1 MSSDRIITP
10 TGRLVFED
18 KLKPSAEEF
27 RRQAEQFREKM
38 QEAMDRFKSHEDG
51 EGRRY
56 FVLTGDY
63 SQLELYAL
71 AAMMH
76 ESKNGVVLDFEGS
89 GSMPG
94 IADPLMMLR
103 QSGGQIAEV
112 VAKKPAVKQNGRSAA
127 YLAHDPTKK
136 ARPSPWLSRSPTIA
150 TACYAHSRCRPKRSI
165 QGRAAG
171 CFRRAMSRSCGSH
184 RPTRSTRAL

>member
-18 KLKPSAEEF
+18 KLKCSAEEF
-27 RRQAEQFREKM
+27 MAKM

-76 ESKNGVVLDFEGS
+76 ESKNGVVLDLEGS

-94 IADPLMMLR
+94 FLDEGVLFKPTIPPKR
-103 QSGGQIAEV
+103 
-112 VAKKPAVKQNGRSAA
+112 PAVKQNGRSAA
-127 YLAHDPTKK
+127 YLALDPTK
-136 ARPSPWLSRSPTIA
+136 RHRGPR
-150 TACYAHSRCRPKRSI
+150 R
-165 QGRAAG
+165 GR
-171 CFRRAMSRSCGSH
+171 
-184 RPTRSTRAL
+184 

>member
-18 KLKPSAEEF
+18 KLKGSAEEF
-27 RRQAEQFREKM
+27 QHKM

-63 SQLELYAL
+63 SQLELYVL

-76 ESKNGVVLDFEGS
+76 ESKSGVVLDFEGS

-94 IADPLMMLR
+94 FLDEMTIFR
-103 QSGGQIAEV
+103 QSGGQIAE
-112 VAKKPAVKQNGRSAA
+112 AIQPKQPATKQNGRSAA
-127 YLAHDPTKK
+127 YLAHDP
-136 ARPSPWLSRSPTIA
+136 S
-150 TACYAHSRCRPKRSI
+150 KRHRGPRR
-165 QGRAAG
+165 GR
-171 CFRRAMSRSCGSH
+171 
-184 RPTRSTRAL
+184 

>member
-10 TGRLVFED
+10 TGRLVWD
-18 KLKPSAEEF
+18 DPLKGSAEEF
-27 RRQAEQFREKM
+27 MAKM
-38 QEAMDRFKSHEDG
+38 QEAMDRFKPHEDG

-89 GSMPG
+89 GSIPG
-94 IADPLMMLR
+94 FADPFTLFR
-103 QSGGQIAEV
+103 QSGGQIAAAIQPKER
-112 VAKKPAVKQNGRSAA
+112 ATKQNGRSAA
-127 YLAHDPTKK
+127 YLAHDP
-136 ARPSPWLSRSPTIA
+136 S
-150 TACYAHSRCRPKRSI
+150 KRHRGPRR
-165 QGRAAG
+165 GR
-171 CFRRAMSRSCGSH
+171 
-184 RPTRSTRAL
+184 

>member
-10 TGRLVFED
+10 TGRLVWD
-18 KLKPSAEEF
+18 DPLKGSAEEF
-27 RRQAEQFREKM
+27 RRQAEAFQHKM

-51 EGRRY
+51 AGRRY

-76 ESKNGVVLDFEGS
+76 ETKGPLVLDFEGS

-94 IADPLMMLR
+94 FADPFTLLR
-103 QSGGQIAEV
+103 QSGGQIAESIQP
-112 VAKKPAVKQNGRSAA
+112 KQPATKQNGRSAA
-127 YLAHDPTKK
+127 YLAHDP
-136 ARPSPWLSRSPTIA
+136 S
-150 TACYAHSRCRPKRSI
+150 KRHRGPRR
-165 QGRAAG
+165 GR
-171 CFRRAMSRSCGSH
+171 
-184 RPTRSTRAL
+184 

>member
-18 KLKPSAEEF
+18 RLKGSAEEF
-27 RRQAEQFREKM
+27 RRQAEAFREKM

-51 EGRRY
+51 EGRRC

-76 ESKNGVVLDFEGS
+76 ESKGPLVLDFEGS

-94 IADPLMMLR
+94 FWDEITLFR
-103 QSGGQIAEV
+103 QNGGQIAE
-112 VAKKPAVKQNGRSAA
+112 AIQPKQPTIKQNGRSAA

-136 ARPSPWLSRSPTIA
+136 
-150 TACYAHSRCRPKRSI
+150 H
-165 QGRAAG
+165 GR
-171 CFRRAMSRSCGSH
+171 RR
-184 RPTRSTRAL
+184 

>member
-18 KLKPSAEEF
+18 KLKGSAEEF
-27 RRQAEQFREKM
+27 MTKM
-38 QEAMDRFKSHEDG
+38 QAAMDRFKPHEDG

-76 ESKNGVVLDFEGS
+76 ESKSCVVLDFEGS

-94 IADPLMMLR
+94 FLDEMTIFR
-103 QSGGQIAEV
+103 QSGGQIAE
-112 VAKKPAVKQNGRSAA
+112 AIQPAVKQNGRSAS
-127 YLAHDPTKK
+127 YLAHDP
-136 ARPSPWLSRSPTIA
+136 S
-150 TACYAHSRCRPKRSI
+150 KRHRGPRR
-165 QGRAAG
+165 GR
-171 CFRRAMSRSCGSH
+171 
-184 RPTRSTRAL
+184 

>member
-1 MSSDRIITP
+1 MSLDRIVTP

-18 KLKPSAEEF
+18 KLKGSAEEF
-27 RRQAEQFREKM
+27 RRQAEAFREKM

-76 ESKNGVVLDFEGS
+76 ESKNGVVLHFEGS
-89 GSMPG
+89 GSIPG
-94 IADPLMMLR
+94 FALHPPCELLFR
-103 QSGGQIAEV
+103 QSGGQIAE
-112 VAKKPAVKQNGRSAA
+112 AIKPAVKQNGRSAS
-127 YLAHDPTKK
+127 YLAHDP
-136 ARPSPWLSRSPTIA
+136 S
-150 TACYAHSRCRPKRSI
+150 KRHRGPRR
-165 QGRAAG
+165 GR
-171 CFRRAMSRSCGSH
+171 
-184 RPTRSTRAL
+184 

>member
-1 MSSDRIITP
+1 MSTDRITTP
-10 TGRLVFED
+10 TGRLVWD
-18 KLKPSAEEF
+18 DPLKRGAEEF
-27 RRQAEQFREKM
+27 RRQAEAFREKM

-76 ESKNGVVLDFEGS
+76 ESKRGVVLDFEGS

-94 IADPLMMLR
+94 FADPFTLLR
-103 QSGGQIAEV
+103 QSGGQVIEAIQP
-112 VAKKPAVKQNGRSAA
+112 KHPTVKQNGRSAA
-127 YLAHDPTKK
+127 YLRHDP
-136 ARPSPWLSRSPTIA
+136 S
-150 TACYAHSRCRPKRSI
+150 KRHKGPLR
-165 QGRAAG
+165 GR
-171 CFRRAMSRSCGSH
+171 
-184 RPTRSTRAL
+184 

>member
-1 MSSDRIITP
+1 MSLDRIVTP

-18 KLKPSAEEF
+18 KLKGSAEEF
-27 RRQAEQFREKM
+27 RRQAEAFREKM

-56 FVLTGDY
+56 FVLKGDY

-89 GSMPG
+89 GSIPG
-94 IADPLMMLR
+94 FADPIMMLR
-103 QSGGQIAEV
+103 QSGGQIAE
-112 VAKKPAVKQNGRSAA
+112 AIKPAVKQNGRSAS
-127 YLAHDPTKK
+127 YLAHDP
-136 ARPSPWLSRSPTIA
+136 S
-150 TACYAHSRCRPKRSI
+150 KRHRGPRR
-165 QGRAAG
+165 GR
-171 CFRRAMSRSCGSH
+171 
-184 RPTRSTRAL
+184 